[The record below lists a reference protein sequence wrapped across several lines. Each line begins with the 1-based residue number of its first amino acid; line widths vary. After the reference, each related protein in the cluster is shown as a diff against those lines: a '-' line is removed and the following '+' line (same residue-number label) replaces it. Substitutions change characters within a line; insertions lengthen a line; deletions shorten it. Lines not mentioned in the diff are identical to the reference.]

1 MRKVLLVLAALFLT
15 WACKTENN
23 EQLISDEGNSSENSI
38 QLSPEQIKASGIK
51 TGKVEKKYIS
61 EMLECSGQ
69 IQVSPND
76 KAIASTVLNGFIKDV
91 YVKEGDFIKA
101 GSALVSITHPDFI
114 SLQQQYLESK
124 SQVDFYE
131 KEFKRQGELTVEN
144 AASIKNMEKAQADY
158 WTAQAAYKST
168 KTQLEILGINTE
180 KLEKENFIKAFNV
193 VSPIS
198 GYVNSLSINKGQFL
212 ESANMVCEII
222 NSSNVQIV
230 LNVFEKDLQRIKTG
244 QKVVFYPVHNK
255 EKLFVTKIQILGVQ
269 VDSDNRTIKAI
280 CNFENKESIL
290 YPGMFIRGSVSL
302 SEHEAFCLPQSAIIN
317 QNGKS
322 VIFIKRGN
330 DFLER
335 KIITGVTQNKFV
347 EIINPDNEILTSD
360 IVTEGVY
367 FLMTDSD

>member
-144 AASIKNMEKAQADY
+144 AA
-158 WTAQAAYKST
+158 
-168 KTQLEILGINTE
+168 
-180 KLEKENFIKAFNV
+180 
-193 VSPIS
+193 
-198 GYVNSLSINKGQFL
+198 
-212 ESANMVCEII
+212 
-222 NSSNVQIV
+222 
-230 LNVFEKDLQRIKTG
+230 
-244 QKVVFYPVHNK
+244 
-255 EKLFVTKIQILGVQ
+255 
-269 VDSDNRTIKAI
+269 
-280 CNFENKESIL
+280 
-290 YPGMFIRGSVSL
+290 
-302 SEHEAFCLPQSAIIN
+302 
-317 QNGKS
+317 
-322 VIFIKRGN
+322 
-330 DFLER
+330 
-335 KIITGVTQNKFV
+335 
-347 EIINPDNEILTSD
+347 
-360 IVTEGVY
+360 
-367 FLMTDSD
+367 